1 MSDALAAR
9 GEAIHKALLTMES
22 ECAENDLFPLGYM
35 IPQVELVL
43 ENADYDPE
51 DVVAEDFDATFEE
64 WMQHAFAQDSMSV
77 DDRERIA
84 ELWAEARKR
93 AQTTV
98 GA

>member
-1 MSDALAAR
+1 
-9 GEAIHKALLTMES
+9 
-22 ECAENDLFPLGYM
+22 M